1 MARPTRQ
8 ERLIF
13 FRRIKRT
20 LLLEVPLGSAQHI
33 RDSPRPHL
41 RTLGPAD
48 EPQGGPAVP
57 RLKVR
62 PPNLGLRFA
71 GQRSRQLGRHDI
83 VFGRR
88 SPANDELQTITFRDD
103 EPPSHLGIQIQEVT
117 AIGGRKGQPVEAMAV
132 DRSLDAD
139 LCLGAEELSG
149 SRGQLDPK
157 EVPEAADEKAA
168 TGQGAAGPVATC
180 ENGVRWPG
188 ADLST
193 QLVIRTD

>member
-1 MARPTRQ
+1 
-8 ERLIF
+8 
-13 FRRIKRT
+13 
-20 LLLEVPLGSAQHI
+20 
-33 RDSPRPHL
+33 
-41 RTLGPAD
+41 
-48 EPQGGPAVP
+48 
-57 RLKVR
+57 
-62 PPNLGLRFA
+62 
-71 GQRSRQLGRHDI
+71 
-83 VFGRR
+83 
-88 SPANDELQTITFRDD
+88 
-103 EPPSHLGIQIQEVT
+103 
-117 AIGGRKGQPVEAMAV
+117 MAV

-157 EVPEAADEKAA
+157 EVPEAADEEAA